1 MSTQEKLV
9 NQLNTDLRDS
19 VEKYFDKIEKF
30 EHKFILNSRIA
41 KNSQFENKPLCSHF
55 TIYDMNEIPFTDILT
70 GDVSEIEVTSNV
82 KIATS
87 SSQPKKGIEL
97 DLWSDTTFGVKIY
110 ADVMYNA
117 ENKVIEVKKVE
128 VRSR

>member
-1 MSTQEKLV
+1 
-9 NQLNTDLRDS
+9 
-19 VEKYFDKIEKF
+19 
-30 EHKFILNSRIA
+30 
-41 KNSQFENKPLCSHF
+41 
-55 TIYDMNEIPFTDILT
+55 MNEIPFTDILT